1 MQKYVFCFKFVKIS
15 KPGNFPCQNRDEKMI
30 EYLKGEITELTP
42 TFCVVECAGVGY
54 GLNITLL
61 DYDSLNADKE
71 NKQRKLYVHESI
83 REDAHELYGFI
94 EKNEREAFR
103 MLIGVSGVGPN
114 TARLILSSLTVSQLE
129 NAISSGNEVPLKSV
143 KGIGGKTAQRI
154 IVDLKDKI
162 KSTGTSLNLSAP
174 MSGASFDD
182 AAAALV
188 MLGFSMQQSQKAL
201 TKIYSKEP
209 TLSTEQAIKLA
220 LKML

>member
-1 MQKYVFCFKFVKIS
+1 
-15 KPGNFPCQNRDEKMI
+15 MI
-30 EYLKGEITELTP
+30 EYLKGALTELTP
-42 TFCVVECAGVGY
+42 TNCVVECAGLGY

-61 DYDSLNADKE
+61 DYDSLNSLGRDGEVKM
-71 NKQRKLYVHESI
+71 YVHESI
-83 REDAHELYGFI
+83 REDAHELYGF
-94 EKNEREAFR
+94 KDKTSREAFR

-114 TARLILSSLTVSQLE
+114 TARLILSSLTVEQLQS
-129 NAISSGNEVPLKSV
+129 AISSGNELPLKSV

-162 KSTGTSLNLSAP
+162 KSTGTSLNLSVP
-174 MSGASFDD
+174 MAGAAFDD

-188 MLGFSMQQSQKAL
+188 MLGFTMQQSQKAL
-201 TKIYSKEP
+201 TKVFNETP

>member
-1 MQKYVFCFKFVKIS
+1 
-15 KPGNFPCQNRDEKMI
+15 MI
-30 EYLKGEITELTP
+30 EYLRGTLTELSP
-42 TFCVVECAGVGY
+42 AFCVVECGGVGY
-54 GLNITLL
+54 GLNITLI
-61 DYDSLNADKE
+61 DYDFLNKE
-71 NKQRKLYVHESI
+71 TPESIVKMYIHESI
-83 REDAHELYGFI
+83 REDAHDLYGFKDK
-94 EKNEREAFR
+94 EEREAFR

-114 TARLILSSLTVSQLE
+114 TARLILSSLTVAQLQS
-129 NAISSGNEVPLKSV
+129 AISGGNESALKSV

-162 KSTGTSLNLSAP
+162 KSSSVSLNLSVP
-174 MSGASFDD
+174 LSGASFDD

-201 TKIYSKEP
+201 TKVFGKDP